1 VLYDAASIER
11 YAGPRGGVADVS
23 DLRSEFAHDR
33 DRILYASAFRRMAGK
48 SQVVSVEELG
58 LYHTRLTH
66 SLKVAQL
73 GRRLAER
80 LQLRYL
86 EGGRRRRRRTELV
99 PPDPDLVE
107 AACLA
112 HDIGHAPFGHVGEAV
127 LLESFDKAL
136 RAKTTRRMSDA
147 KVAEVGG
154 FEGNA
159 QTFRILTYL
168 AARRPLSPRSGLNL
182 TRATV
187 DATIKYPRLRV
198 HGGRIF
204 TKWGAIR
211 LDEERFR
218 WVRETVPIGADARLC
233 FEAQLMDWCDDVT
246 FAVHDIVDFYRG
258 GHIPLE
264 RLFILGSRERATG
277 KRRLSDDAAEFLRYA
292 SDAHGWEANEVE
304 EAWRELA
311 PLAEVYEPWQA
322 TLRIKAATQTTTSQM
337 ITYLVAGVG
346 YDGTAP
352 CRYDANFVID
362 RDPALARRKEV
373 VCGLLKS
380 LLWFYV
386 IDRPAM
392 ASQQHGQARM
402 IRELLSIVHGSADE
416 LLPPDRKEDLLDH
429 GDVLRASTDYVASLT
444 EQDAEVLFHRLT
456 GVRLG
461 ALTDVLPT

>member
-1 VLYDAASIER
+1 MPYDAAAFER
-11 YAGPRGGVADVS
+11 LAGPRAGSPDPS
-23 DLRSEFAHDR
+23 DHRSDFAHDR
-33 DRILYASAFRRMAGK
+33 DRILYSSAFRRMAGK

-66 SLKVAQL
+66 SLKVSQL

-80 LQLRYL
+80 LQQMYL
-86 EGGRRRRRRTELV
+86 ERRTRR
-99 PPDPDLVE
+99 PPRTEILPADPDLIE

-127 LLESFDKAL
+127 LLEEFDRKL
-136 RAKTTRRMSDA
+136 RRRITRRISEA
-147 KVAEVGG
+147 RLKEVGG

-168 AARRPLSPRSGLNL
+168 AARRPLAPRCGLNL

-198 HGGRIF
+198 HGGRFF
-204 TKWGAIR
+204 TKWGAIK

-218 WVRETVPIGADARLC
+218 WARDTASLGSDASLC
-233 FEAQLMDWCDDVT
+233 FEAQVMDWCDDVT

-264 RLFILGSRERATG
+264 RLFVLGGSGT
-277 KRRLSDDAAEFLRYA
+277 KRTLSEDARTFLRNTA
-292 SDAHGWEANEVE
+292 AKRGWDLNEVE
-304 EAWRELA
+304 DAWRELA
-311 PLAEVYEPWQA
+311 PMAEVYEPWQA
-322 TLRIKAATQTTTSQM
+322 TLSIKAATQVITSQL
-337 ITYLVAGVG
+337 ITYLVAGID
-346 YDGTAP
+346 YDGSAP
-352 CRYDANFVID
+352 CRYDARFLVD
-362 RDPALARRKEV
+362 KDPNMAKRKRL
-373 VCGLLKS
+373 VCDLLKE

-402 IRELLSIVHGSADE
+402 VRDLLSVVYANADE
-416 LLPPDRKEDLLDH
+416 LLPPDRQQDLEEH
-429 GDVLRASTDYVASLT
+429 GDTATDYVASLT
-444 EQDAEVLFHRLT
+444 ERDAEILFHRLT

-461 ALTDVLPT
+461 ALTDVLHT